1 MNIQHY
7 YIEKGEGQPLIL
19 LHGNG
24 ESSDY
29 FIHQIDKLS
38 EHFRV
43 IAFDTRGHG
52 RTPRGSKEFTIKQ
65 FAEDLYDFMD
75 RLKIKKASLLGF
87 SDGANIALQFTLKY
101 PKRVE
106 KLILNGGNINPSGV
120 KRSVQL
126 PIELGYRVA
135 SKFSSK
141 DAIAKQRAEML
152 GLMVNEP
159 DISPD
164 MLRRIMCPVLVI
176 AGTKDMIKAE
186 HTRLIANSIKD
197 AELAFIEGDHF
208 IANKRYDEFNKTVLE
223 FLQKRG

>member
-29 FIHQIDKLS
+29 FIHQIDELS

-52 RTPRGSKEFTIKQ
+52 RTARGGKEFTIKQ

-126 PIELGYRVA
+126 PIELGYKVA
-135 SKFSSK
+135 SKLSSK

-164 MLRRIMCPVLVI
+164 MLKRIMCPVLVI
-176 AGTKDMIKAE
+176 AGTKDMIKEE

-208 IANKRYDEFNKTVLE
+208 IANKRYEEFNKTVLE
-223 FLQKRG
+223 FLQKG